1 VSGRTAAGT
10 HAGSPVHARFVVV
23 PFRDKANY
31 SATLPQKAAP
41 VAEPADVFVSYSRN
55 DKDRVLDLTG
65 KLRAAGVS
73 VWLDTSGIDGA
84 TLWGEQIVNALES
97 AKVLLLMVSESA
109 VRSDNVAK
117 EVVLVSERKGRI
129 LPVHLEPTQI
139 PASLKY
145 QLAGIQHVECFDA
158 ADSDPGVKAIL
169 RSLERIGVSIIPPP
183 PEPGAAAHAVHR
195 GAHTAVAAG
204 ASVERGAL
212 AVLPFDNIS
221 PDPET
226 DYFSNGLTEELIAR
240 LSIVSEIELI
250 SRWASMQLKDRK
262 QDSRAI
268 GSELGARYIVG
279 GSVRRFQ
286 DSMRITVQLVDVA
299 TNRQIWGNT
308 YKGKL
313 DDIFDI
319 QEQVAQQIVEA
330 LKLKLSFSEKVSLTK
345 RQTVNAQAYDLYLRG
360 QDYLYR
366 LTKRS
371 VDRAIQLFEKA
382 IELDPR
388 YAAAYAG
395 CSSAYGQMY
404 WLFAREEKFR
414 DRAQEL
420 SFKALM
426 YDNNLAEAYTAM
438 GLSYFISGK
447 FEEASAS
454 SRKAIELDPDDF
466 IAHWTLGRIHFTSGE
481 FEQAHALYGRVIELK
496 PSFLSAYVDLQMTC
510 LRLGRQE
517 EADLLRRQLLERLP
531 NHLLQNPDDARAHI
545 IYAIKLAE
553 VNRKDEAIRE
563 GTQATE
569 LSPGDPVML
578 YNVTCLCSQLGEPQR
593 AVETLGQAIAAG
605 YANFAWIKQDPD
617 INSLRERA
625 DFKALMAGH

>member
-1 VSGRTAAGT
+1 MAD
-10 HAGSPVHARFVVV
+10 P
-23 PFRDKANY
+23 
-31 SATLPQKAAP
+31 
-41 VAEPADVFVSYSRN
+41 AEVFVSYSRN
-55 DKDRVLDLTG
+55 DKDRVLELIG
-65 KLRAAGVS
+65 RLRAAGVS
-73 VWLDTSGIDGA
+73 VWLDTSGIDAA

-109 VRSDNVAK
+109 VRSDNVSK
-117 EVVLVSERKGRI
+117 EVMLVSERKGRI

-139 PASLKY
+139 PTSLKY
-145 QLAGIQHVECFDA
+145 QLAGIQHVECFNP
-158 ADSDPGVKAIL
+158 ADSDRGAKAIL
-169 RSLERIGVSIIPPP
+169 RSLERIGVSIVPPP
-183 PEPGAAAHAVHR
+183 PETGAAAPAVHR
-195 GAHTAVAAG
+195 GAHTAVPAG

-221 PDPET
+221 PDAET

-330 LKLKLSFSEKVSLTK
+330 LKLKLSFSEKLSLTK

-404 WLFAREEKFR
+404 WLFAREAKYR

-447 FEEASAS
+447 LEEASAS

-481 FEQAHALYGRVIELK
+481 FEQAHALYRRVIELK
-496 PSFLSAYVDLQMTC
+496 PSFLSAYADLQMTC
-510 LRLGRQE
+510 LRLGRQDD
-517 EADLLRRQLLERLP
+517 ADLTRSQLLERLP
-531 NHLLQNPDDARAHI
+531 NHLLQNPDDARARVIH
-545 IYAIKLAE
+545 AIKLAE
-553 VNRKDEAIRE
+553 IDRKDEALQE
-563 GTQATE
+563 GTQALE

-578 YNVTCLCSQLGEPQR
+578 YNITCLYSQLAEPQR
-593 AVETLGQAIAAG
+593 AVDTLRQAIAAG
-605 YANFAWIKQDPD
+605 YANFAWIRQDPD

-625 DFKALMAGH
+625 DFQALVAGH